1 MEPVV
6 YVPIISLV
14 VLGGIIFVIRSI
26 RKPKEQDKEQM
37 DEFLKSVEQ
46 TASDL
51 IINIIDTIE
60 EQKEE
65 GTILDLDT
73 FVEESL
79 SLIHVSLYD
88 AIYKIAEKEKDT
100 NTISKIAFYFLTKKG
115 LIDEWIANII
125 TISGAKTKLGEIWD
139 EKFGERLEEAEK
151 ADENVKG
158 QFDNEDEYYEEEEF
172 NREDLEPSK
181 APEEAVKDLPDEER
195 EKEEEKIANLN
206 PQKDTDEE
214 EEFDEESMDIVEE
227 EEVDYFFDSKG
238 RKRNKANGRYMK

>member
-1 MEPVV
+1 MEPAV

-14 VLGGIIFVIRSI
+14 VLGGIIFVVRSI

-51 IINIIDTIE
+51 IINILDTIE

-100 NTISKIAFYFLTKKG
+100 NTISKIAFHFLTKKG

-125 TISGAKTKLGEIWD
+125 TISGARTKLGEIWD

-158 QFDNEDEYYEEEEF
+158 QFDNEDEYYEKEEF

-238 RKRNKANGRYMK
+238 RKRNKATGRYMK